1 MLYIMLL
8 LSLCYFNTFYF
19 RGGSC
24 SAKVFLK
31 HLGGG
36 ETGKVRE
43 KNNNLNVATQ
53 MRLNSKEEE
62 VLSMQKT
69 TL

>member
-24 SAKVFLK
+24 SAKVCLK
-31 HLGGG
+31 PLGGG
-36 ETGKVRE
+36 EIGKVRE
-43 KNNNLNVATQ
+43 EQ
-53 MRLNSKEEE
+53 S
-62 VLSMQKT
+62 
-69 TL
+69 